1 MKITGT
7 TIAIILAALLNI
19 ALYSYIRVHY
29 GVNDWILIGAAI
41 GLGLLGCF
49 FGRQYD
55 KVKASAEIDT
65 LTDVYN
71 RRYVRIIFLNGRI
84 CRIEEG
90 RSLAYLSWMSTIL
103 RRLMIFTV
111 M

>member
-29 GVNDWILIGAAI
+29 GVNDWILIGAGI

-49 FGRQYD
+49 FGKQ
-55 KVKASAEIDT
+55 
-65 LTDVYN
+65 
-71 RRYVRIIFLNGRI
+71 
-84 CRIEEG
+84 
-90 RSLAYLSWMSTIL
+90 
-103 RRLMIFTV
+103 
-111 M
+111 